1 MIQTQMVKVI
11 ILSLANTNKN
21 DLIFLFSENGGS
33 SDEDLPPSKRLK
45 T

>member
-1 MIQTQMVKVI
+1 MIQIQMVKVR
-11 ILSLANTNKN
+11 ILSLATTNKN
-21 DLIFLFSENGGS
+21 DLIFFSENGGS